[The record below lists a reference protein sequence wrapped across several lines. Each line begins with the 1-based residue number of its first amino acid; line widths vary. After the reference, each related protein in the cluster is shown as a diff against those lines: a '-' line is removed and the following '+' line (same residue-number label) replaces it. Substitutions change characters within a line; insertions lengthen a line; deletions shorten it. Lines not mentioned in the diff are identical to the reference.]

1 MSDFA
6 YYQIY
11 LQAGLDVAEQYL
23 LSDNLFES
31 MSIASSIGMR
41 YPSLTIGNLLLYQ
54 KFAWQLA
61 KMGSEQGIIQ
71 KLDTQLDAMRSRWR
85 VAWER
90 KTAWEFEARLRQWGN
105 ALKEIRDDPG
115 ENLAYY
121 HHEVRSRVL
130 LNLLHDE
137 AGEIDPANREHL
149 DSLDLILQAIFKP
162 GEFIWEQEV
171 APAFPKDIYWYLWGE
186 PRDPKC

>member
-31 MSIASSIGMR
+31 MSITSSIGVG

-54 KFAWQLA
+54 KYARQLA
-61 KMGSEQGIIQ
+61 KMGSEQGISQ
-71 KLDTQLDAMRSRWR
+71 KLDTQLDVLRSRWR
-85 VAWER
+85 VAWGR

-105 ALKEIRDDPG
+105 AIKEIRDDPG

-130 LNLLHDE
+130 LDLLSDD
-137 AGEIDPANREHL
+137 AREIDPAAHEHL
-149 DSLDLILQAIFKP
+149 KSLDLILQAIFKP

-171 APAFPKDIYWYLWGE
+171 APAFPKDVYWYLWGE
-186 PRDPKC
+186 PRDPKF